1 MFKFS
6 VGKRGRAIE
15 RNEREMT
22 KGRDDDDVGT
32 VCSIIKSLTLSKG
45 ENKKKKT
52 FLPKKVKHTGALRVL
67 STMKLL
73 SATFVWECL
82 HRIYSRDCISI

>member
-6 VGKRGRAIE
+6 VGKRGRGIE
-15 RNEREMT
+15 RNERMT

-45 ENKKKKT
+45 ERKKT

-67 STMKLL
+67 STIKL
-73 SATFVWECL
+73 
-82 HRIYSRDCISI
+82 

>member
-6 VGKRGRAIE
+6 VGKTGKSYID

-45 ENKKKKT
+45 EKKKKN
-52 FLPKKVKHTGALRVL
+52 FPSEK
-67 STMKLL
+67 S
-73 SATFVWECL
+73 
-82 HRIYSRDCISI
+82 